1 MSEYQ
6 YHEFCSINSPMP
18 KEVRKTMNSL
28 SSRATL
34 TSHGASYVYN
44 YSDFSYDPIEILRDH
59 FDIYFYIANWG
70 TLRLAFKFNKLD
82 INIPEFKNYQHEEV
96 ISYIEYDDSII
107 IDIDLGTEEGFGWT
121 DGEGML
127 VEMLPIYDELKNKN
141 YQFLELS
148 KAMHNSFL
156 HGEDELLKELLTN
169 KKLSS
174 SQQFILDIF
183 NR

>member
-6 YHEFCSINSPMP
+6 YHEFCNISNPMP
-18 KEVRKTMNSL
+18 KEVRKIMSSL

-34 TSHGASYVYN
+34 TSHGASYAYN
-44 YSDFSYDPIEILRDH
+44 YSDFGYDPIEILKDH

-82 INIPEFKNYQHEEV
+82 TSIPELKNHQLENV
-96 ISYIEYDDSII
+96 INCIEYDDSII
-107 IDIDLGTEEGFGWT
+107 IDIDLGIEEGFGWT

-127 VEMLPIYDELKNKN
+127 AEMLPIYDELKNKN
-141 YQFLELS
+141 YQFLNLS
-148 KAMHNSFL
+148 KAMNDSFL

-169 KKLSS
+169 KKLSP
-174 SQQFILDIF
+174 SQQFVLDIF